1 MHILAGGNEAG
12 SDDNEELEVEEEQQ
26 HGNDDE
32 MGGDAGRVVLQ
43 LTHTLAYAYV
53 ELIASPTR
61 TFLLVANIL
70 FHFQN

>member
-1 MHILAGGNEAG
+1 MDGDDEALA
-12 SDDNEELEVEEEQQ
+12 VEEVQ
-26 HGNDDE
+26 DV
-32 MGGDAGRVVLQ
+32 GRVVLQ

-70 FHFQN
+70 FYFQHQIVKAV